1 MYRLNYQDGDSPPQS
16 YTFTSGEVVIG
27 RSPDCQVVLKDF
39 GISRNHAKLIVD
51 DEGVRIQD
59 LKSKN
64 GTQINGV
71 PIVEARLKDG
81 DRILLGKFQISFA
94 KSLEGKV
101 VGLLPNWRP
110 SAVEILRAI
119 GNLLEERCAV
129 KALVME
135 QPVRELPI
143 RTGKLLDTMR
153 DQLDGLARRVDV
165 VITATGD

>member
-1 MYRLNYQDGDSPPQS
+1 MTPLKLTMVSPLPVYLDESGPQS
-16 YTFTSGEVVIG
+16 
-27 RSPDCQVVLKDF
+27 
-39 GISRNHAKLIVD
+39 
-51 DEGVRIQD
+51 
-59 LKSKN
+59 
-64 GTQINGV
+64 
-71 PIVEARLKDG
+71 RLAP
-81 DRILLGKFQISFA
+81 RPA
-94 KSLEGKV
+94 SLDGKV

-119 GNLLEERCAV
+119 GTLLQERYQV

-153 DQLDGLARRVDV
+153 DQLDSLARRVDV